1 MKEKLCRVDH
11 EYVVT
16 NGHKIQRNVLLEYDF
31 CSDFFFSLR
40 VWFFSIDFFC
50 SRTYSVGYWMAFKT
64 PNNKHN
70 MFSSQSIRCSV
81 FTCGYFSVL
90 NHRKIVF
97 VGFDMQDDFG
107 LKYINIVLH
116 TIDTLVLSSNTPNL
130 MHSTT
135 QWWSHRA
142 TKTEKLSKEN
152 TEKMHHTQ

>member
-31 CSDFFFSLR
+31 YSGSFSLY
-40 VWFFSIDFFC
+40 VFDSFSIDFFAQEHI
-50 SRTYSVGYWMAFKT
+50 RLGIEWHL
-64 PNNKHN
+64 KH
-70 MFSSQSIRCSV
+70 QITSIICLARRAYAVQSV

-97 VGFDMQDDFG
+97 VGFDMQDDFC

-116 TIDTLVLSSNTPNL
+116 TIDTFVLSSSTPNL

-135 QWWSHRA
+135 QW
-142 TKTEKLSKEN
+142 
-152 TEKMHHTQ
+152 